1 MVRIESRRSKTSL
14 KDGEARTVVSLHHF
28 LCLPY
33 SMRAGISTTLLN
45 QEERM
50 KRIVSTLLS
59 ITFVLALGI
68 TVSAQQTPSVDRR
81 EHRQQRR
88 INQGVRSGSLSGRE
102 AARMERQQAR
112 TRRLEAKA
120 KADGK
125 VTRRERARLQ
135 HRENRTSR
143 RIYRQKHDRNRR

>member
-1 MVRIESRRSKTSL
+1 
-14 KDGEARTVVSLHHF
+14 
-28 LCLPY
+28 
-33 SMRAGISTTLLN
+33 
-45 QEERM
+45 M
-50 KRIVSTLLS
+50 KRFSIIFLS
-59 ITFVLALGI
+59 VTFVLGLA
-68 TVSAQQTPSVDRR
+68 VSGFAQTTPSVDRR

-88 INQGVRSGSLSGRE
+88 IHQGERSGSLSRRE
-102 AARMERQQAR
+102 AARLERQQAR

-120 KADGK
+120 KSDGT

>member
-1 MVRIESRRSKTSL
+1 MKR
-14 KDGEARTVVSLHHF
+14 VVSI
-28 LCLPY
+28 
-33 SMRAGISTTLLN
+33 M
-45 QEERM
+45 
-50 KRIVSTLLS
+50 VS
-59 ITFVLALGI
+59 IMFVLALGI

-88 INQGVRSGSLSGRE
+88 IHQGVRSGSLNRRE
-102 AARMERQQAR
+102 AARLESQQAR

-120 KADGK
+120 KSDGR

-143 RIYRQKHDRNRR
+143 HIYRQKHDRQNRR